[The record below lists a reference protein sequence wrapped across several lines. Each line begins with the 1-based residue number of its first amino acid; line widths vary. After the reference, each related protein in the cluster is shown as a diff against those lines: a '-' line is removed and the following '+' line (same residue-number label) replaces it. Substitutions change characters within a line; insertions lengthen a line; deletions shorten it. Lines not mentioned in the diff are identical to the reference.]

1 MNSILKNY
9 GSYFASFLQS
19 SIIIVRFTRTGDLV
33 FKVFK
38 DNFVPFVFFAKHF
51 GLALFKHINDYTAI
65 DYPEKKKRFEL
76 VYSLLSIVY
85 NHRIKVSVATDE
97 ITPVDSIT
105 DIFNS
110 ADWLERE
117 AWDMFGIFFIGHKDL
132 RRILTDYGF
141 RGHPLRKDFPLT
153 GYVEVRYDEIE
164 KRVVTEK
171 VSLAQDYRV
180 FSFNSNWLS

>member
-65 DYPEKKKRFEL
+65 DYPEKKNRFEL
-76 VYSLLSIVY
+76 ALHLTSI
-85 NHRIKVSVATDE
+85 N
-97 ITPVDSIT
+97 
-105 DIFNS
+105 FNS
-110 ADWLERE
+110 RIRVKTTLNEMSSIQTISHIYKSANWLERE
-117 AWDMFGIFFIGHKDL
+117 IFDCYGITFYKHEDL

-141 RGHPLRKDFPLT
+141 VGYPFRKDFPLS
-153 GYVEVRYDEIE
+153 GFLSARYNDLL
-164 KRVVTEK
+164 KRVCFEK
-171 VSLAQDYRV
+171 NEFAQEFRI
-180 FSFNSNWLS
+180 FNSLSS